1 MGADGVYRG
10 DNAWVPRVNSRARK
24 CPMANA
30 LRFAREDEAI
40 APAAGAGESA
50 GWRRVAPTGV
60 DIEVLKSDLRKAL

>member
-10 DNAWVPRVNSRARK
+10 DNGLGSPRKFKSSQM
-24 CPMANA
+24 PHGQA

-50 GWRRVAPTGV
+50 G
-60 DIEVLKSDLRKAL
+60 